1 MIDKIKFI
9 VDNAKI
15 QDDILSKKFFA
26 PLNKKGSK
34 EYLFKNN
41 FIEDDD
47 EEKKGFSEDNIEKT
61 SYESRYKKYLYIKY
75 IVYSSPK
82 KLPNNNYLIRSELV
96 IHRNIRKDRFGEGT
110 VNDLSYAGFLKI
122 IDRYIKEFGIDEKVM
137 WNARVTKL
145 ELGVT
150 LRLKSRM
157 RGVLSCFESFDGIT
171 EKHIYGNNGIA
182 FIGGNFSVSI
192 YDKLEK
198 MYKTQELFVKN
209 KNRSKLFEKVTKNNY
224 FLRFELKI
232 HKVSGFNSDENLFKK
247 RIERLKEIRDNWN
260 YLGKAL
266 FKMYEKIKYIDI
278 LSPEVEESFK
288 GKEKKPMN
296 DYLMFKGIKSIGKDV
311 FFTQLIPLMKNEGN
325 SQSKFKK
332 YYRDF
337 YNNYNRRFLV
347 DYVSEFGNKLED
359 KLDFVKKKQE

>member
-1 MIDKIKFI
+1 MVDKIKFV

-15 QDDILSKKFFA
+15 PEDILKKKFFSA
-26 PLNKKGSK
+26 INKKGSK
-34 EYLFKNN
+34 EYLYKNN
-41 FIEDDD
+41 FV
-47 EEKKGFSEDNIEKT
+47 EEEEGEKDLPT
-61 SYESRYKKYLYIKY
+61 ENSTDRTAYENRYKKYLYIKY

-82 KLPNNNYLIRSELV
+82 KFPNNNYLIRSELI

-110 VNDLSYAGFLKI
+110 VHDLSYLGFLKI
-122 IDRYIKEFGIDEKVM
+122 IDKYISDFGIDEKTM
-137 WNARVTKL
+137 WNARVTKI

-150 LRLKSRM
+150 LKLKSRM
-157 RGVLSCFESFDGIT
+157 RGVLSCFESFNGIT
-171 EKHIYGNNGIA
+171 EKHIYGDAGIS
-182 FIGGNFSVSI
+182 FIGNNFVVTF
-192 YDKLEK
+192 YDKLVK
-198 MYKTQELFVKN
+198 MQKSKELFKN
-209 KNRSKLFEKVTKNNY
+209 SKNRAKLFEKVTKNNY

-266 FKMYEKIKYIDI
+266 FKMYEKVNYIDI

-296 DYLMFKGIKSIGKDV
+296 DFLMFKGIKSVGKDR

-332 YYRDF
+332 WYRDF
-337 YNNYNRRFLV
+337 YNNYDRHYLV
-347 DYVSEFGNKLED
+347 DYGAEFGNKLED
-359 KLDFVKKKQE
+359 KLESLNKKD